1 MDFIHNTKA
10 ILKRELK
17 SYFDSPV
24 AYVFLV
30 VFLMLTAF
38 LTFAVGRFY
47 ESGQADLRGFF
58 FWHPWVYLILVPA
71 AAMRLWAEERRS
83 GTIEL
88 LLTMP
93 VTLTQAILGK
103 FLAAWIFLTL
113 ALVLTFPVL
122 LTTLYL
128 GDPDIGV
135 ALAGYFGSFLL
146 AGMYLSVGVLTSA
159 MTRNQVISFVISV
172 VICLFL
178 LLAGWPPVTDL
189 LVRATQDHDQLQWL
203 VQAVASI
210 SFMPHYESI
219 QRGIIALRDLVYY
232 TSVIVFMIW
241 ATHVV
246 LENRKAA

>member
-1 MDFIHNTKA
+1 MDFIQNTKA
-10 ILKRELK
+10 IFKRELK
-17 SYFDSPV
+17 SYFESPV

-47 ESGQADLRGFF
+47 ENGQADLRAFF

-71 AAMRLWAEERRS
+71 ASMRLWAEERRA

-88 LLTMP
+88 LLTLP

-103 FLAAWIFLTL
+103 FLAAWAFLAIALLLTL
-113 ALVLTFPVL
+113 GVP

-128 GDPDIGV
+128 GEPDMGV
-135 ALAGYFGSFLL
+135 ALAGYLGSFLL
-146 AGMYLSVGVLTSA
+146 AGAYLAIGILTSA
-159 MTRNQVISFVISV
+159 MTRNQVISFVVAV
-172 VICLFL
+172 VISLFL

-189 LVRATQDHDQLQWL
+189 LVRLAQDHGHLEWL
-203 VQAVASI
+203 VQGVASF

-219 QRGIIALRDLVYY
+219 QRGVIALRDLAYY
-232 TSVIVFMIW
+232 ASLILFMLV
-241 ATHVV
+241 ATHLV